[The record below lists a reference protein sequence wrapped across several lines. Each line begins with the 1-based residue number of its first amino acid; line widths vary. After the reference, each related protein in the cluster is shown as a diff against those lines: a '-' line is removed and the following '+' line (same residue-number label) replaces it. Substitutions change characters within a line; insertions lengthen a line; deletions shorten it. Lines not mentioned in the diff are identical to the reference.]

1 MDRLAE
7 LEVFVSIV
15 DSGGFARAA
24 RKLRM
29 SPAMVSTHLSRL
41 ETRLGVKLLDRTTRR
56 IDLTQRGRSLLDD
69 ARHIL
74 GSLAAAEASVR
85 GGGGVPSG
93 RVRIDA
99 PSAVGS
105 RFIVPA
111 IPAFRARYPQI
122 VLDLSL
128 GDRGSVLRPDRF
140 DIVVR
145 VGEPGQSDAY
155 VQSLSETRFVH
166 VASPVYLARRPAP
179 RTPDDLAEHDCI
191 LYASVELQADN
202 RWRFRAQWR
211 DASAPAAGSRH
222 FQSRRCD
229 RRRRSGRDRH
239 RPIARNAGGQRT
251 RGPASGACVGGLEL
265 RRRAGLP
272 DVAARSLQ
280 CARGEGRA
288 RFPRRRNRLDWS
300 RAGCIPIAIAHSRHG
315 AGDFDAPT
323 VIVGGVN
330 ADWPTSFPTREMR
343 RNAKPFQAADHKSRI

>member
-69 ARHIL
+69 ARDIL

-85 GGGGVPSG
+85 VGGGAPSG

-99 PSAVGS
+99 PSAVGL

-179 RTPDDLAEHDCI
+179 HTPDDLAEHDCI
-191 LYASVELQADN
+191 LYASVESQADN
-202 RWRFRAQWR
+202 RWRFARNGETRRLRPPAVVTFNHGDAIDAAAMAGIGIAQSLEMLVASELADGRLVRVLEDWNCDAVPVFQMSPRDRCNAPAVKAALDFLAVAIDWTGRAQ
-211 DASAPAAGSRH
+211 
-222 FQSRRCD
+222 
-229 RRRRSGRDRH
+229 
-239 RPIARNAGGQRT
+239 
-251 RGPASGACVGGLEL
+251 
-265 RRRAGLP
+265 
-272 DVAARSLQ
+272 VAFPPRSLPPVMEPM
-280 CARGEGRA
+280 AST
-288 RFPRRRNRLDWS
+288 RL
-300 RAGCIPIAIAHSRHG
+300 R
-315 AGDFDAPT
+315 
-323 VIVGGVN
+323 
-330 ADWPTSFPTREMR
+330 
-343 RNAKPFQAADHKSRI
+343 

>member
-1 MDRLAE
+1 MMDRLAE

-74 GSLAAAEASVR
+74 GSLAAAEASVQ
-85 GGGGVPSG
+85 GGGGAPSG

-99 PSAVGS
+99 PSAVGL

-145 VGEPGQSDAY
+145 VGESGPSGAF
-155 VQSLSETRFVH
+155 VQSLGATRLVH
-166 VASPVYLARRPAP
+166 VASPAYLARRPAP

-191 LYASVELQADN
+191 LYASVELQADS
-202 RWRFRAQWR
+202 RWRFARDGETRRLRPPAVVTFNHGDAIDAAAIAGIGIAQSLEMLVASELADGRLVRVLDDWNCDPVPVLQMSPR
-211 DASAPAAGSRH
+211 DRCNAPAVKAALGFLVGSIDWTGRTQPASTPRLFPPWMEAAASAG
-222 FQSRRCD
+222 RR
-229 RRRRSGRDRH
+229 
-239 RPIARNAGGQRT
+239 
-251 RGPASGACVGGLEL
+251 
-265 RRRAGLP
+265 
-272 DVAARSLQ
+272 
-280 CARGEGRA
+280 
-288 RFPRRRNRLDWS
+288 
-300 RAGCIPIAIAHSRHG
+300 
-315 AGDFDAPT
+315 
-323 VIVGGVN
+323 
-330 ADWPTSFPTREMR
+330 
-343 RNAKPFQAADHKSRI
+343 

>member
-145 VGEPGQSDAY
+145 VGEPGPSGAY
-155 VQSLSETRFVH
+155 RAIARAKRASIH
-166 VASPVYLARRPAP
+166 VASPAYLARRPAP

-191 LYASVELQADN
+191 LYASVESQADS
-202 RWRFRAQWR
+202 RWRFVRNGETRHLRPPAVVTFNHGDAIDAAAIAGIGIAQSLEMLVASKLADGRLVHVLEEWNCDAVPVFQMSPHDRCKAPAVKAALDFLAGAIDWTGRAQV
-211 DASAPAAGSRH
+211 AFPPLPPVMEPAA
-222 FQSRRCD
+222 
-229 RRRRSGRDRH
+229 
-239 RPIARNAGGQRT
+239 T
-251 RGPASGACVGGLEL
+251 
-265 RRRAGLP
+265 
-272 DVAARSLQ
+272 
-280 CARGEGRA
+280 
-288 RFPRRRNRLDWS
+288 PRR
-300 RAGCIPIAIAHSRHG
+300 P
-315 AGDFDAPT
+315 
-323 VIVGGVN
+323 
-330 ADWPTSFPTREMR
+330 
-343 RNAKPFQAADHKSRI
+343 